1 MNINGTHVN
10 LATLKS
16 WLRQLASIAGLF
28 VSIANTDHLPV
39 AVRSILLAGSLWIQK
54 TQHVV
59 DLFNDPTTPNPAPV
73 TTITI
78 PTNPPPPSVSP

>member
-1 MNINGTHVN
+1 MINLS

-39 AVRSILLAGSLWIQK
+39 TVRTTLLAGSIWIQK
-54 TQHVV
+54 AQHELDTV
-59 DLFNDPTTPNPAPV
+59 TTPPTAPKA
-73 TTITI
+73 
-78 PTNPPPPSVSP
+78 